1 MNAAHTGG
9 WPRQAPDPVTLTV
22 GILAFNEVR
31 HLEGTCVAVLE
42 AISITGIC
50 GSVFIIDDGSFDGT
64 SQLMVDLCR
73 RYGNVN
79 GFRHETNHGVGA
91 GVRSVVAHADGEYV
105 MFVPGDNSYS
115 VETIA
120 EVVAHI
126 GSSDIVVGQRNR
138 GTVTLLRYCIRIAVR
153 ASTRLWSPSS
163 RIDPGGL
170 NGYRLDLLRSS
181 LSTVEGH
188 LMMTE
193 TCMRMATMKPS
204 VVVVDV
210 EQIPLSHRRSSSV
223 RVGNLITLARIHLRM
238 VHFMVH
244 RLTGDPADSA
254 GENSRR

>member
-1 MNAAHTGG
+1 MLVNSLLTGG
-9 WPRQAPDPVTLTV
+9 SPGQAPDPVTLTV

-31 HLEGTCVAVLE
+31 HLEATCVSVLG
-42 AISITGIC
+42 AFSSTGIR
-50 GSVFIIDDGSFDGT
+50 GSVIIIDDGSSDGT
-64 SQLMVDLCR
+64 SELMVDLCR
-73 RYGNVN
+73 RYGNIN
-79 GFRHETNHGVGA
+79 GFRHETNQGIGA
-91 GVRSVVAHADGEYV
+91 VARSVAAHADGEYV
-105 MFVPGDNSYS
+105 MFVPGDESYS
-115 VETIA
+115 AETIA

-181 LSTVEGH
+181 LSTEEGH

-223 RVGNLITLARIHLRM
+223 RVGNLIILARIHLRM
-238 VHFMVH
+238 LVFMVQGSH
-244 RLTGDPADSA
+244 G
-254 GENSRR
+254 SR